1 MFVLFTDDNG
11 GPPAAT
17 EGTEVGG
24 TELLLLLTDVVGGV
38 AVREWLADD
47 SRLLPALLLRAR
59 GLPELWFG
67 SDADE

>member
-1 MFVLFTDDNG
+1 MIVLFTDDID

-24 TELLLLLTDVVGGV
+24 TELLVLADDVGGV
-38 AVREWLADD
+38 AVRALLADD